1 MMRETYWEDFTV
13 SDEDIELIYN
23 HLLETETPLT
33 TADLAK
39 VLVQGRIDKELQ
51 KLEQQRS
58 GSAAIYMPKERYEI
72 GQSLLFPAL
81 GWQKGEV
88 VSKRPAN
95 NPLVPPF
102 EVIRV
107 RMEDGREREFASGL
121 EEHILNQPIRFDE
134 GDPLLQLENVLATY
148 GNTIAERLEEALNK
162 SEEFVRIAGKW
173 FPRALLVDVGIGNLN
188 IAEAVLDMNGGGPMS
203 TPEILAHLEL
213 PADSEKLVEFS
224 LDYALQEDERFDE
237 VGPAGKVMWFL
248 RRLEPEEVLEKPEV
262 LRYRPLEYNENALT
276 DEMRKLEAE
285 LEDELSPQPPSEPV
299 DEVSLALIYPHWAA
313 GTLPLSAAMA
323 SLFPTAYEAP
333 RVRFTFIDGISGNE
347 FPGWVVRPGKYVYGL
362 ADWYRRYGL
371 QPGSIVTVKRGEKAG
386 TVIVSA
392 KTHRPTRDWVRT
404 VMVGR
409 DGKPVFAMLRQSITA
424 EFDEHMIV
432 AVPDVKAVN
441 EARKQIASQRMPF
454 EELVVS
460 TLRELAKLN
469 PQGHV
474 HATELY
480 SALNVLRR
488 CPPGPIFALLAT
500 RPWFVPVGDLYYRLD
515 ESAF

>member
-1 MMRETYWEDFTV
+1 MMRENYWDDFTV
-13 SDEDIELIYN
+13 GSDDIEVIYN

-33 TADLAK
+33 TAELAK
-39 VLVQGRIDKELQ
+39 VLVQERIGEELR
-51 KLEQQRS
+51 KLEKQRS
-58 GSAAIYMPKERYEI
+58 GSAAIYIPKEHYEV

-88 VSKRPAN
+88 VGKRPAN
-95 NPLVPPF
+95 NPLVPAF

-121 EEHILNQPIRFDE
+121 EDHALNQPIRFDE
-134 GDPLLQLENVLATY
+134 GDPLLQPENVLVTY
-148 GNTIAERLEEALNK
+148 GTLIISRLEEALSK
-162 SEEFVRIAGKW
+162 SEEFVRIAGRW

-188 IAEAVLDMNGGGPMS
+188 IAEAVLDMNGGGPLS
-203 TPEILAHLEL
+203 TAEILTHLEL
-213 PADSEKLVEFS
+213 PADNDKLVEFS

-248 RRLEPEEVLEKPEV
+248 RRLEPEAVLEKPEV

-276 DEMRKLEAE
+276 EDMRKLEAE
-285 LEDELSPQPPSEPV
+285 LADELSPQASAEPV

-333 RVRFTFIDGISGNE
+333 RVRFTFIDGITGNE

-362 ADWYRRYGL
+362 GEWYNRYGL
-371 QPGSIVTVKRGEKAG
+371 QPGSIVTVKRGEKPG

-404 VMVGR
+404 VMVGS

-474 HATELY
+474 HAAELY
-480 SALNVLRR
+480 SGINVLRR